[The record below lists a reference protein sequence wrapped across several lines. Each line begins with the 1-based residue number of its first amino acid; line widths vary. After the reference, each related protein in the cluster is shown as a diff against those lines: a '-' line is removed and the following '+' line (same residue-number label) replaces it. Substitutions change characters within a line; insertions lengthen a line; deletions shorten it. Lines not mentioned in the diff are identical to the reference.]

1 MEPKSDSVIITIADS
16 NKGPRPSPTPTD
28 IIDHTSIK
36 EAAHDHQ
43 SDHHH
48 HDHQSDDHHHDVGPT
63 SAAAPAPK
71 KKRSGGAMHILQ
83 LAVFMLR
90 RRHRSDRKSKP
101 TSFEGQAQA
110 VTSTKGTWKRLVGSI
125 RPLHLQT
132 TSNSTPPSSVHT
144 PAPSERYEDVL
155 PPPMSPARTDDLSS
169 EDGMTS
175 RYASAVN
182 LQELDRTDEDNDNAS
197 IVNANIDAKAEEFI
211 AQFYQQM
218 RLQRL
223 DRLDSVHL
231 SCNDTIRR
239 STS

>member
-1 MEPKSDSVIITIADS
+1 MEPKSDSVIITIAPS
-16 NKGPRPSPTPTD
+16 NKGPGPSPSPTD

-36 EAAHDHQ
+36 EEA
-43 SDHHH
+43 
-48 HDHQSDDHHHDVGPT
+48 HDHQSDDHHHDVSPT
-63 SAAAPAPK
+63 SPAAPAPK

-83 LAVFMLR
+83 LAFFMLR
-90 RRHRSDRKSKP
+90 RRHRSDGKSKP

-110 VTSTKGTWKRLVGSI
+110 VASTKGTWKRLVGSI

-132 TSNSTPPSSVHT
+132 TSNPTPPSSVHRS
-144 PAPSERYEDVL
+144 APSERYEDVL

-175 RYASAVN
+175 RYTSAVN
-182 LQELDRTDEDNDNAS
+182 LQELDRTDEDNDNAA

>member
-1 MEPKSDSVIITIADS
+1 MEPKSESVIITIADS
-16 NKGPRPSPTPTD
+16 NKGPGPTPTD
-28 IIDHTSIK
+28 IIENTSIK

-43 SDHHH
+43 SD
-48 HDHQSDDHHHDVGPT
+48 DHHHDVGAT
-63 SAAAPAPK
+63 AAAAPSPK

-83 LAVFMLR
+83 LALFMLR
-90 RRHRSDRKSKP
+90 RRHRSDGKSKP
-101 TSFEGQAQA
+101 TSFEAQAQA
-110 VTSTKGTWKRLVGSI
+110 VVSTKGTWKRLVGSI

-132 TSNSTPPSSVHT
+132 TSNPTPPSSVHT
-144 PAPSERYEDVL
+144 SERYEDVL
-155 PPPMSPARTDDLSS
+155 PPPMSPARTDDLAS
-169 EDGMTS
+169 EDGMSS

-182 LQELDRTDEDNDNAS
+182 LQELDRTDEDNDNAA

-223 DRLDSVHL
+223 DRVDSVHL
-231 SCNDTIRR
+231 RYDDTIPR

>member
-16 NKGPRPSPTPTD
+16 NKGPGPTPTD

-43 SDHHH
+43 SD
-48 HDHQSDDHHHDVGPT
+48 DHHHDVGAT
-63 SAAAPAPK
+63 AAAAPAPK

-83 LAVFMLR
+83 LALFMLR
-90 RRHRSDRKSKP
+90 RRHRSDGKSKP
-101 TSFEGQAQA
+101 TSFEAQAQA
-110 VTSTKGTWKRLVGSI
+110 VVSTKGTWKRLVGSI

-132 TSNSTPPSSVHT
+132 TSNPTPPSSVHT
-144 PAPSERYEDVL
+144 SERYEDVL
-155 PPPMSPARTDDLSS
+155 PPPMSPARTDDLAS
-169 EDGMTS
+169 EDGMSS

-182 LQELDRTDEDNDNAS
+182 LQELDRTDEDNDNAA

-223 DRLDSVHL
+223 DRLDSVHIRYD
-231 SCNDTIRR
+231 DTIPR